1 MSFETGID
9 SHYSQNSSDSDDFFD
24 LDQPPR
30 SYNCMLPKVSYP
42 SQLILSKSTPTKSDI
57 DSGFDFTSSS
67 SSGIPNSLAK
77 FQYFETQ
84 KAISVQSTDLLT
96 GRYLLDLNETS
107 YECSQNRSNG
117 SNDSDG
123 AASYS
128 ENATN
133 EQDSDEEM
141 PLSGVAVDAGHD
153 YEQQQSFNNVPDSIL
168 TEIEPIIKLYTQIK
182 SQYSECAFVYA
193 LAANMCKDIYP
204 KNSNISLKTALLL
217 SIVSCNVSFNG
228 FPCVRLSLNHVEK
241 IHSDSFFCFHS
252 CFYFYV
258 SVSKQRSTNFNHG
271 NNTRFFRCIVYHDT
285 YW

>member
-9 SHYSQNSSDSDDFFD
+9 SHFSQNSSDSDDFFD

-30 SYNCMLPKVSYP
+30 SYNCMLPRVSYP
-42 SQLILSKSTPTKSDI
+42 SQLFLTKSTPTKSDI

-84 KAISVQSTDLLT
+84 KAISIQSTDLLT
-96 GRYLLDLNETS
+96 SEYLLDLNERS
-107 YECSQNRSNG
+107 YECSQKPSNE

-128 ENATN
+128 EKATN

-141 PLSGVAVDAGHD
+141 PLSGVSVDAGHNH
-153 YEQQQSFNNVPDSIL
+153 EQQQSFTDVPDSIL
-168 TEIEPIIKLYTQIK
+168 TEIEPIIKLFTQIK

-193 LAANMCKDIYP
+193 LASNMCKDIYP
-204 KNSNISLKTALLL
+204 KNSHISLKTALLL
-217 SIVSCNVSFNG
+217 SIVSCNVSFNR
-228 FPCVRLSLNHVEK
+228 FPCVSMSLNHVEK
-241 IHSDSFFCFHS
+241 IHSVSLFCFHFLFS
-252 CFYFYV
+252 FLCFSLKAMLNQF
-258 SVSKQRSTNFNHG
+258 RS
-271 NNTRFFRCIVYHDT
+271 
-285 YW
+285 WQ